1 MVGFLER
8 TFLILGPA
16 MRMNRLVV
24 VSVLLVAVM
33 PAHAFS
39 WASVLQFVKTMQLEL
54 SAWAVTT
61 KQTSVAANQVAEADR
76 RSAQQLATAMGA
88 ITSAERL
95 GRTVIAFDQSL
106 GQPLTNGCRAHKDA
120 TMQVEAWDQVR
131 RDRAKLLTTFASTRV
146 SDSTRSQRERM
157 GLHSD
162 SYCTVGEA
170 KSGVCVLKANGMQGW
185 DTNYAGAFGERTL
198 SAEGELAGYAYVAM
212 VADVRAPAGLDC
224 KSAACGAAASEQLA
238 LAAAGTM
245 VADALVGQVLE
256 RRVPMITGK

>member
-1 MVGFLER
+1 MRVNRVMVVSAL
-8 TFLILGPA
+8 
-16 MRMNRLVV
+16 LVV
-24 VSVLLVAVM
+24 VM
-33 PAHAFS
+33 PAHAVS
-39 WASVLQFVKTMQLEL
+39 WASVLQFVKTMQSEL

-95 GRTVIAFDQSL
+95 GKAVISFDSSV
-106 GQPLTNGCRAHKDA
+106 GQALTNGCRAHKDA

-131 RDRAKLLTTFASTRV
+131 RDRSKLLGTFAATRV
-146 SDSTRSQRERM
+146 SDSTRSQRERV
-157 GLHSD
+157 GLHND

-170 KSGVCVLKANGMQGW
+170 KSGVCALKANGMQGW
-185 DTNYAGAFGERTL
+185 DTNYSGAFGERTL
-198 SAEGELAGYAYVAM
+198 SAEGELAGYAYAAM
-212 VADVRAPAGLDC
+212 VADVRAPAALDC
-224 KSAACGAAASEQLA
+224 KSVACGAAASDQLA

-245 VADALVGQVLE
+245 VADSLVGQVLE